1 MIKNTGQPDG
11 IRSPP
16 SSRVP
21 LLHWSKLRIG
31 HLKLNANISDRV
43 ENGIVRCVMVIR
55 DNEEA
60 VMVSFKTFECSF
72 ILRTC

>member
-1 MIKNTGQPDG
+1 MR

-21 LLHWSKLRIG
+21 LLHWSKPCIG
-31 HLKLNANISDRV
+31 HLKSNTNTADRV